1 MESRLISLF
10 LTLLRTGFI
19 VSVFGAGYATA
30 AEHEQVI
37 EPEIER
43 RDIVEPAID
52 AENIELG
59 LFAGFMNVQ
68 DFGTN
73 PVYGAR
79 LSYHVTEDIFI
90 EAAYGRTETDETSF
104 ERLSGNIQL
113 LPDNDHTLSYYSAS
127 FGYNILPGEGFFGR
141 KHAFTSAL
149 FLIGGIGGT
158 DFAGDDHTT
167 WNIGAGYRVLLK
179 DWISLR
185 LDARDYIF
193 DIDLLG
199 EKQTN
204 HDLEFTAGVSLYF

>member
-1 MESRLISLF
+1 MESRLITLF
-10 LTLLRTGFI
+10 LTLLRTAF
-19 VSVFGAGYATA
+19 VASFFAAGDVAA

-43 RDIVEPAID
+43 RDIIEPSID

-127 FGYNILPGEGFFGR
+127 FGYNILPGEGFLGR
-141 KHAFTSAL
+141 KYAFTSAL

-204 HDLEFTAGVSLYF
+204 HDLEFTAGVSIYF